1 MAARGK
7 ATEPAAV
14 GTPVVVEGTAVTA
27 EVPPVT
33 AEVPPAKAESQPE
46 IVELQGEATTSEPAV
61 DPEPEPAGP
70 EFVVQACAV
79 LRTLDGSERYI
90 YGPVVIDIG
99 AFTTESV
106 EHAISVGAIVEHT
119 N

>member
-7 ATEPAAV
+7 ATEPAAE
-14 GTPVVVEGTAVTA
+14 GTPAEVAGTAAKPEASPATV
-27 EVPPVT
+27 ESPP
-33 AEVPPAKAESQPE
+33 ES
-46 IVELQGEATTSEPAV
+46 VEQQDEATAPEPAV
-61 DPEPEPAGP
+61 VPEPEPAGP
-70 EFVVQACAV
+70 EFEVQACAV

-90 YGPVVIDIG
+90 YGPVVIDID

-106 EHAISVGAIVEHT
+106 EHAISVGAIVKHT